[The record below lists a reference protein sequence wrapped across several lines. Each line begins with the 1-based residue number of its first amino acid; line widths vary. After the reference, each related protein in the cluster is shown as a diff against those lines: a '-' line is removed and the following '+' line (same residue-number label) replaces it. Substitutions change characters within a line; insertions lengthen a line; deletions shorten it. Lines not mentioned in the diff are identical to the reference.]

1 MSKLPSWALYVIA
14 AVLVVFSLPGIIFAS
29 HAIAKVVYAVLIVV
43 AGMIVVSTRKRGAVR
58 S

>member
-1 MSKLPSWALYVIA
+1 MRKLPKWALYVIA
-14 AVLVVFSLPGIIFAS
+14 AALVVFSLPGLIFAS

-43 AGMIVVSTRKRGAVR
+43 AGSIVVSARRRGAVR